1 MTRKF
6 MMVLLLSGVLVFG
19 AACGSIATPVP
30 VAVADAEVDG
40 EEDATEEAHSE
51 EAEVTVEVVEATEE
65 VVPTA
70 IPPTATT
77 VPTAIPPTATTV
89 PTAIPPTATTVPTA
103 IPPTATTEV
112 VTEEVEEEAEVDLV
126 AAAIAAGDVANGQT
140 VFGAMYQ
147 TSGGGWMCS
156 SCHSVD
162 ESEARLVG
170 PGLYNIYTRAEERIA
185 ESGDPDV
192 VTYVVNSIIYPAD
205 YHVSADPAYPENL
218 MPQNYEEVL
227 TEQELADVVGYV
239 LSLGYPGS

>member
-1 MTRKF
+1 M
-6 MMVLLLSGVLVFG
+6 
-19 AACGSIATPVP
+19 
-30 VAVADAEVDG
+30 
-40 EEDATEEAHSE
+40 
-51 EAEVTVEVVEATEE
+51 
-65 VVPTA
+65 
-70 IPPTATT
+70 
-77 VPTAIPPTATTV
+77 
-89 PTAIPPTATTVPTA
+89 
-103 IPPTATTEV
+103 
-112 VTEEVEEEAEVDLV
+112 TEEVEEEAEVDLV

>member
-65 VVPTA
+65 V
-70 IPPTATT
+70 
-77 VPTAIPPTATTV
+77 V